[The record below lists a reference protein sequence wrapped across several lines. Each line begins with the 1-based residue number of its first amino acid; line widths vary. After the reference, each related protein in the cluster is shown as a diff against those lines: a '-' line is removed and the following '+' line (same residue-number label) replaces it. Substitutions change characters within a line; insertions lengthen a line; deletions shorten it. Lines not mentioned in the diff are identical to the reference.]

1 MYEKICY
8 VSPFLK
14 EVVLCIDYPS
24 LLIGNEESLPK
35 KIEAAIITNFPIPEP
50 RTQHELNVQFGGTDQ
65 VQTSKVERKQWV
77 FHGKDRDKTLIV
89 GQTYLSLSI
98 KKYKNFENLVSEIKA
113 PLEAIYGNF
122 TDLISNRI
130 GLRYINVIDIK
141 KSSDPLN
148 WKGYI
153 NKDMLAL
160 LGLDFNKSALARV
173 FSMMEYNIDG
183 LLLKAQFGIP
193 NPDYPAAVK
202 QKQFVIDLDAYS
214 FGAYTHDQIN
224 ELIHKSHGLI
234 QDFFEKSIT
243 TKTRSLMKPKTLEA

>member
-1 MYEKICY
+1 MYEQICY
-8 VSPFLK
+8 ESPFLK
-14 EVVLCIDYPS
+14 EVVVRIDYPS
-24 LLIGNEESLPK
+24 FLSGNEESLPK
-35 KIEAAIITNFPIPEP
+35 KIEAAILSNFPIPEP
-50 RTQHELNVQFGGTDQ
+50 RTLHAHEVLITDATS
-65 VQTSKVERKQWV
+65 QTSKVEMKEWV

-89 GQTYLSLSI
+89 GQTYLTLSI

-113 PLEAIYGNF
+113 PLEAIYRNF
-122 TDLISNRI
+122 ADLISNRI

-160 LGLDFNKSALARV
+160 LGLDFNKSAIARV
-173 FSMMEYNIDG
+173 FSIMEYNIDG

-243 TKTRSLMKPKTLEA
+243 AKTRNLMKPKTQEA